1 MADKYLNDFYEAL
14 VEAEMCM
21 PVKFG
26 DVFQPIKK
34 AVEEGDTPPRIA
46 TSTIRNLIKV
56 ENQRKSGR
64 DSGPRKA
71 EPNKPRNTLIREMAD
86 KYRKEKKKMNIVA
99 SKNQIAKD
107 IPGRAKA
114 DLDADDRQTNEKKKL
129 SDNMRTALEEISGLD
144 PETIRGYLKDSGA

>member
-1 MADKYLNDFYEAL
+1 MVDKDEKRLKDVL
-14 VEAEMCM
+14 REAESQ
-21 PVKFG
+21 PAKFG
-26 DVFQPIKK
+26 PVFKLIKQS
-34 AVEEGDTPPRIA
+34 VENGQISTSVA
-46 TSTIRNLIKV
+46 ASTIENQIKV
-56 ENQRKSGR
+56 QNGRQSGR
-64 DSGPRKA
+64 DSGQRKA
-71 EPNKPRNTLIREMAD
+71 ASYEPRNAIIREMAD